1 MKVQLFGKEMEIK
14 KELIIFIVP
23 GLVLLGALLG
33 SLMLSSRGDII
44 IEDGQTRMQQPS
56 ANSGAGGVR
65 PVSGP
70 GGVSAAGGHVGEG
83 MGGFSGA
90 ATGDISGNSVDAG
103 GFSGAPADA
112 AGGTGLAA
120 GSAGPGGGEAG
131 GFHGALV
138 GGPVGGVEVLGPQGP
153 GGVLPGG
160 GGAGGAND
168 DGGAAAGAGG
178 GGATWVTSFS
188 PGVSTLVA
196 SAGGGGGVD
205 TGGAAGGG
213 GAAAAAAERRGWP
226 QPVQN
231 GGDGNQQVGQDQLQI
246 ASRLR
251 EHGFH
256 KPNKAGHRFRWPA
269 R

>member
-1 MKVQLFGKEMEIK
+1 MGCCH
-14 KELIIFIVP
+14 
-23 GLVLLGALLG
+23 
-33 SLMLSSRGDII
+33 
-44 IEDGQTRMQQPS
+44 DG
-56 ANSGAGGVR
+56 
-65 PVSGP
+65 
-70 GGVSAAGGHVGEG
+70 
-83 MGGFSGA
+83 
-90 ATGDISGNSVDAG
+90 
-103 GFSGAPADA
+103 
-112 AGGTGLAA
+112 
-120 GSAGPGGGEAG
+120 GGGEAG

-231 GGDGNQQVGQDQLQI
+231 AAAAGTSVPQLEHVVVSLTRSAFRTAGVGPVCPTVPRPADDQFRSL
-246 ASRLR
+246 ARSRR
-251 EHGFH
+251 ISV
-256 KPNKAGHRFRWPA
+256 
-269 R
+269 